1 MNSENMLLEV
11 KNLCVSFFTDT
22 GEIQAV
28 RDVSFSLDEGS
39 ILGIVGE
46 SGSGKTVTALS
57 ILRLLPVAGK
67 IIGGS
72 IKYKGKELLSLSQ
85 RQIRQVR
92 GGEIG
97 LIFQEPATSLNPV
110 FTVGFQIIEAL
121 RFHQQLSRKQ
131 ALNKAVELLES
142 VGIDSASKR
151 IKNYPHQLSGG
162 QRQRVMIAMALSCS
176 PSLLIADEPTTA
188 LDVTIQ
194 AQILDLLSSIQKERK
209 MAVILI
215 THDFGIISQ
224 FVDNIAV
231 MRQGKIVEQAP
242 TDVLLKNPEHFYIK
256 ELLSAGDGKD
266 GCMRE
271 IFSVRNLSKRF
282 ILPCGFFRPAGIVR
296 AVEEVT
302 FTVEQGET
310 LGIVGESG
318 CGKSTLAKLTAGLLA
333 PDSGEI
339 VFDGGKRDIQLIF
352 QDPYASLNP
361 RMTVGEI
368 IGEGLVVNK
377 IVPRSQVLNKVQEF
391 LEIVGLN
398 RDVAVRYPHE
408 FSGGQ
413 RQRIAIARA
422 LITRPKLVIADEPLS
437 ALDISIQAKIINLLL
452 KLQKEFN
459 LTYLFISHDLRVV
472 EYISNRIV
480 VMYLGRIV
488 ETASAEDL
496 YKQPY
501 HPYTQALL
509 SAIPSISADRKK
521 RIILKGDIPSP
532 LNIPSGCCFYLRC
545 RYSQARCKMDKP
557 KLISYSS
564 RQAACHFPLI

>member
-57 ILRLLPVAGK
+57 ILRLLPAVGK

-215 THDFGIISQ
+215 THDFGIVSQ

-242 TDVLLKNPEHFYIK
+242 TDVLLKNPAHFYTK
-256 ELLSAGDGKD
+256 ELLSAGDG
-266 GCMRE
+266 
-271 IFSVRNLSKRF
+271 VY
-282 ILPCGFFRPAGIVR
+282 AGN
-296 AVEEVT
+296 
-302 FTVEQGET
+302 F
-310 LGIVGESG
+310 
-318 CGKSTLAKLTAGLLA
+318 
-333 PDSGEI
+333 
-339 VFDGGKRDIQLIF
+339 
-352 QDPYASLNP
+352 
-361 RMTVGEI
+361 
-368 IGEGLVVNK
+368 
-377 IVPRSQVLNKVQEF
+377 
-391 LEIVGLN
+391 
-398 RDVAVRYPHE
+398 
-408 FSGGQ
+408 
-413 RQRIAIARA
+413 
-422 LITRPKLVIADEPLS
+422 
-437 ALDISIQAKIINLLL
+437 
-452 KLQKEFN
+452 
-459 LTYLFISHDLRVV
+459 
-472 EYISNRIV
+472 
-480 VMYLGRIV
+480 
-488 ETASAEDL
+488 
-496 YKQPY
+496 
-501 HPYTQALL
+501 
-509 SAIPSISADRKK
+509 
-521 RIILKGDIPSP
+521 
-532 LNIPSGCCFYLRC
+532 
-545 RYSQARCKMDKP
+545 
-557 KLISYSS
+557 
-564 RQAACHFPLI
+564 